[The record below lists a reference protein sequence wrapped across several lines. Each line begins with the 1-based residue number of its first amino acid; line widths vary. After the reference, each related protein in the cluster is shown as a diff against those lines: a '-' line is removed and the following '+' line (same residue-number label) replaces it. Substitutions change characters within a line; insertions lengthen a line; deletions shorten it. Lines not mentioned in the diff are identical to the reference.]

1 MMDDSENKGTAHYRK
16 TIQYF
21 GYGNHSVLAQQDD
34 IIQNKGLN
42 NTKYFVAKYFF
53 SFTSLGF
60 LEPQCTE
67 RGAYACVDGWMLSV
81 SGRYFIFNN
90 NNFQHY

>member
-16 TIQYF
+16 TIQYTLDMETILCSLSRMILF
-21 GYGNHSVLAQQDD
+21 KIKDSTTQNTLQQ
-34 IIQNKGLN
+34 N
-42 NTKYFVAKYFF
+42 FF

-90 NNFQHY
+90 NNFQRY